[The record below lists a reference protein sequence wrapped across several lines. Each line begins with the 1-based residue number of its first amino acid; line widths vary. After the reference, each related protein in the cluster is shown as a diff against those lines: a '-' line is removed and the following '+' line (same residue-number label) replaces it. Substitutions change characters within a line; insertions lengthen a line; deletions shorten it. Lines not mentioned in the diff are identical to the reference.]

1 MLQEQN
7 SSSLNSQKENMM
19 QAAKIETSNVKNVVK
34 TKSTAKLVSAQK
46 ADEVKQPEVVE
57 LSKRPSFSRTLEAY
71 SDCV

>member
-1 MLQEQN
+1 
-7 SSSLNSQKENMM
+7 M
-19 QAAKIETSNVKNVVK
+19 QVAKIETSNVKNVVK
-34 TKSTAKLVSAQK
+34 PKVTAKLVSAQK